1 MDMRNRIRDLREDSD
16 LTQQYIA
23 KYLGCDQS
31 YYSKCERGVYQ
42 LHIDDLIKLAQF
54 YKTSLDYLMGLTDE
68 RTRSIPKIQPEIA
81 CIFHRACY
89 NVTRYLYFIAFLR

>member
-1 MDMRNRIRDLREDSD
+1 MTLVMNMENRIRDLREDSD

-68 RTRSIPKIQPEIA
+68 KAPYPKP
-81 CIFHRACY
+81 HRK
-89 NVTRYLYFIAFLR
+89 